1 MPENAFI
8 TFIPFTLPEG
18 TCFSNEQERYNK
30 FVELLSGYL
39 PGNFSPWNTGS
50 SEPTVEN
57 RGLPWHKTF
66 ADGSP
71 DGDYDYFNGAWVRL
85 HPVSA
90 SSKKLLMWTGT
101 PTELETEDG
110 GSAGAVSDTTGPFWE
125 IVATFVDKIPVGAGV
140 VAVNTNASELTS
152 GASATDQV
160 RGTHFIQRTQR
171 KYITA

>member
-39 PGNFSPWNTGS
+39 PGNFTAINTGS

-57 RGLPWHKTF
+57 RGLPWYKTF

-71 DGDYDYFNGAWVRL
+71 DGMYTYFSGQWVKP

-90 SSKKLLMWTGT
+90 SSKKLIMWTGT
-101 PTELETEDG
+101 QAELELEDG
-110 GSAGAVSDTTGPFWE
+110 GNAGVVGPAQGPFWE
-125 IVATFVDKIPVGAGV
+125 FDTAYVDKIPVGAGV

-160 RGTHFIQRTQR
+160 RGTIFIRRTARIYQV
-171 KYITA
+171 A